1 MESYN
6 KIELVM
12 ADPAGSVQLYEG
24 LVESKHGSE
33 EKKLTFLSNNV
44 ATTSSAKSVKQ
55 VSVLIIIIFARCQT
69 PKRFK
74 IKKTIE
80 VKKKLVRDRSF

>member
-6 KIELVM
+6 KVELVV

-24 LVESKHGSE
+24 LVESKHASG

-44 ATTSSAKSVKQ
+44 ATTSSAKHVKQ
-55 VSVLIIIIFARCQT
+55 VRSYYSKSQIIVDPVQFGLKFT
-69 PKRFK
+69 D
-74 IKKTIE
+74 E
-80 VKKKLVRDRSF
+80 VVGQ

>member
-6 KIELVM
+6 KVELVV

-24 LVESKHGSE
+24 LVESKHASG

-44 ATTSSAKSVKQ
+44 ATTSSAKHVKQ
-55 VSVLIIIIFARCQT
+55 VRSYLFEISNNCSIQGSIWI
-69 PKRFK
+69 K
-74 IKKTIE
+74 IY
-80 VKKKLVRDRSF
+80 